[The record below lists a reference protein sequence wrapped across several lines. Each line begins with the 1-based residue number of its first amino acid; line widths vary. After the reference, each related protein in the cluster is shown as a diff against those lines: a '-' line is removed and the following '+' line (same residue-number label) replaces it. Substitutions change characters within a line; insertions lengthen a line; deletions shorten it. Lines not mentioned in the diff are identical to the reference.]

1 MVDVNGPKSQYKAE
15 SDCLNIVL
23 KKDNQTP
30 AVKSA
35 LAKITNNGSYDV
47 VPGASCLPLDFT
59 IVEPK
64 TKMAMGGIEHFAIG
78 LIYSNDGAIRISS
91 KLQEEKGKETYNQ
104 YHNNLE
110 GNEGDAAEALFKVAL
125 DDVQSVNAFD
135 YDEFIKQ
142 FERIIGKHLR
152 KVNSYCERIGCAPNK
167 ICFLI
172 ELTIPCS
179 AEWEVNNDKRKIVDH
194 NHFPITKDFISVLR
208 EAASS
213 GIEDVFLVMHDT
225 WGTSNEK
232 VLYFNTINLEK
243 VCKRQNIAI
252 CDTFRLNK
260 SKSITNVKTVCRNN
274 EVNIYYAIKD

>member
-1 MVDVNGPKSQYKAE
+1 
-15 SDCLNIVL
+15 
-23 KKDNQTP
+23 
-30 AVKSA
+30 
-35 LAKITNNGSYDV
+35 
-47 VPGASCLPLDFT
+47 
-59 IVEPK
+59 
-64 TKMAMGGIEHFAIG
+64 MAMGGIEHFAIG

-213 GIEDVFLVMHDT
+213 GIEDVFWLC
-225 WGTSNEK
+225 
-232 VLYFNTINLEK
+232 TIHGELRT
-243 VCKRQNIAI
+243 KRYCILIQ
-252 CDTFRLNK
+252 
-260 SKSITNVKTVCRNN
+260 SI
-274 EVNIYYAIKD
+274 